1 MKDNTYISGA
11 GNSFFIAYN
20 IGVQTEMEIISR
32 VADSPFNIDGVISVS
47 TDDDN
52 KNILVMDY
60 YNSDGSSAE
69 LCLNG
74 VRCAAK
80 YAYDK
85 NYIDT
90 KLIQVATPSGNILTS
105 IKDKN
110 IVSSTVDIPIFPK
123 GLSTNIINGYE
134 GVVVDLGNP
143 HFVIQDSDIKNIN
156 LEEIGFKFQTS
167 KQFNNGV
174 NVEFC
179 SIENPTTINA
189 RVYERGV
196 GETLACGS
204 GAVAIFYTLYSQ
216 DLIKDDISIIYPGGV
231 LNLKIENNEISVSG
245 EIKYL

>member
-1 MKDNTYISGA
+1 MKDNAYISGA
-11 GNSFFIAYN
+11 GNSIFIAYN
-20 IGVQTEMEIISR
+20 IGIQSEMEIIAR
-32 VADSPFNIDGVISVS
+32 VADSSFDIDGVISIS
-47 TDDDN
+47 TDDDK
-52 KNILVMDY
+52 KNMLVMDY
-60 YNSDGSSAE
+60 YNSDGSKAE

-90 KLIQVATPSGNILTS
+90 KLIQVSTPSGNILTS
-105 IKDKN
+105 IKDNN
-110 IVSSTVDIPIFPK
+110 IVTSTVGIPIFPK
-123 GLSTNIINGYE
+123 GLSFNTINGYE
-134 GVVVDLGNP
+134 GVIVDLGNP
-143 HFVIQDSDIKNIN
+143 HFVIQDNDIKNIN
-156 LEEIGFKFQTS
+156 LDEIGFKLQTS

-204 GAVAIFYTLYSQ
+204 GAVAIFYTLYSK
-216 DLIKDDISIIYPGGV
+216 DLIKDDVSIIYPGGL

-245 EIKYL
+245 EIIYL